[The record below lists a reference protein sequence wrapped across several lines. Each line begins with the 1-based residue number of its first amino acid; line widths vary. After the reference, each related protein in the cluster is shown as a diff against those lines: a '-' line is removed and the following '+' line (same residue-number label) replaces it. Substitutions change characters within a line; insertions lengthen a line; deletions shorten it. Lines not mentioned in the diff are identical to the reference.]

1 MSLQWAYLCMR
12 FGKHF
17 NRVTISFFII
27 EVVKCVAV
35 LILAMQFLL
44 KAVQKGT
51 AEFFESHPS

>member
-1 MSLQWAYLCMR
+1 MSLQWAR

-17 NRVTISFFII
+17 NRVTISFFI
-27 EVVKCVAV
+27 EVVKFVAV

-51 AEFFESHPS
+51 AEFFDSPVLKRF

>member
-17 NRVTISFFII
+17 NRVTISFII
-27 EVVKCVAV
+27 EVVKFVAL